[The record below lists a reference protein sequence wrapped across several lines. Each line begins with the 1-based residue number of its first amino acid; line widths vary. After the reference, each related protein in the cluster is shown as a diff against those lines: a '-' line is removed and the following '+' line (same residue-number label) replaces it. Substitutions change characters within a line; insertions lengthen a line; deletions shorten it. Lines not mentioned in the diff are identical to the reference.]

1 MPQDSLILDETIKT
15 NITLELDENNIDQ
28 QKLLDALTRSNF
40 KRKLNTLKNGLETK
54 IGEGGIRLSGGQK
67 KMLALAR
74 IFYHNKK
81 VLVIDEAT
89 ASLDT
94 DSEDFFTDQIKKIKH
109 KVTII
114 IISHNL
120 STLQHCDKIYVVKN
134 KKLALKD
141 EL

>member
-1 MPQDSLILDETIKT
+1 
-15 NITLELDENNIDQ
+15 
-28 QKLLDALTRSNF
+28 
-40 KRKLNTLKNGLETK
+40 
-54 IGEGGIRLSGGQK
+54 
-67 KMLALAR
+67 MLALAR

-134 KKLALKD
+134 KKLALED